1 MMSVISFPIKNY
13 LDGEK
18 KNKKNIKH
26 PVAWRSTVRTVHRA
40 SETGN

>member
-18 KNKKNIKH
+18 KYIKH
-26 PVAWRSTVRTVHRA
+26 PQSLGGLPSAQSNALPKRA
-40 SETGN
+40 INH

>member
-18 KNKKNIKH
+18 KHIKH
-26 PVAWRSTVRTVHRA
+26 PVARRSAVRIVQRA

>member
-18 KNKKNIKH
+18 KYIKH
-26 PVAWRSTVRTVHRA
+26 PVAWRSTVRTVQRA